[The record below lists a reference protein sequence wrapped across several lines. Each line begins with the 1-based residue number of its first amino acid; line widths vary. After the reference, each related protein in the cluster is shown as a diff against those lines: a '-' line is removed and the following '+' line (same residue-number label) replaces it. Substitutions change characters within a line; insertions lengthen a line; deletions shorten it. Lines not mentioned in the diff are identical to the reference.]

1 MHPSLP
7 SSLLPPSFLK
17 HRACKRYATKLF
29 LGARPPSGGP
39 FEFMTFKEF
48 DEQVNRTRVML
59 KEAGIGKGD
68 KVGRGE
74 GGREGGREGGL
85 GEFHWSA
92 GTLTQN

>member
-1 MHPSLP
+1 
-7 SSLLPPSFLK
+7 
-17 HRACKRYATKLF
+17 
-29 LGARPPSGGP
+29 
-39 FEFMTFKEF
+39 MTFKEF

-85 GEFHWSA
+85 GEFHRSA